1 MFLAHLSQWF
11 MLSYYDRWIFVVRRP
26 SCVVRRASSLIASK
40 DISSFTT
47 KWIWTII
54 GKNDPY
60 MSLFNNCSNGFG
72 LLYI

>member
-1 MFLAHLSQWF
+1 MIVGCS
-11 MLSYYDRWIFVVRRP
+11 

-47 KWIWTII
+47 KWIWTKL
-54 GKNDPY
+54 GKNDSY